1 MDNVLDVLV
10 IGSGPA
16 GLCAGIYAKRAGL
29 SCAVAEIMPMGGGQ
43 IMNTGEVENYLGFS
57 LIDGFELAMKFN
69 EHAQSA
75 DVKMLNTQIISV
87 KKQDD
92 VFVSTTANGDEI
104 LSKTLIACTGAV
116 SKKLGVKGEAEFT
129 GKGVGYCAHCDG
141 AFYRNKTTVVVGGG
155 DTGIT
160 SALYLANLCEKVYVV
175 HRRDELRGASV
186 LAEKLNEKENIEIL
200 YNTTLQEIKGEEKV
214 TGVVLENV
222 INKTQTELNTD
233 GVFIAIGIT
242 PVNDLF
248 KDLAEIDNG
257 GFIIADETCKTSLS
271 GFFVAGDLRTKPLR
285 QVVTA
290 VADGA
295 NAVYSA
301 EEYLREL

>member
-1 MDNVLDVLV
+1 MDNILDVLV

-29 SCAVAEIMPMGGGQ
+29 DCAVTEIMPMGGGQ
-43 IMNTGEVENYLGFS
+43 IMNTGEVENYLGFAS
-57 LIDGFELAMKFN
+57 VEGFELAMKFN

-75 DVKMLNTQIISV
+75 DVKMLNTQIISL
-87 KKQDD
+87 KKQDNI
-92 VFVSTTANGDEI
+92 FIATTANGEEI
-104 LSKTLIACTGAV
+104 CAKTVIACTGAV

-141 AFYRNKTTVVVGGG
+141 AFYRNKTTVVIGGG
-155 DTGIT
+155 DTAVT
-160 SALYLANLCEKVYVV
+160 SALYLANLCQKVYIA
-175 HRRDELRGASV
+175 HRRDEFKSAKSLV
-186 LAEKLNEKENIEIL
+186 DKLNEKDNIEII
-200 YNTTLQEIKGEEKV
+200 YNATLQEIKGEEKV
-214 TGVVLENV
+214 SGVVLEN
-222 INKTQTELNTD
+222 IIDKTQTEISTD
-233 GVFIAIGIT
+233 GVFIAIGVS
-242 PVNDLF
+242 PVNELF
-248 KDLAEIDNG
+248 KDFVNTDNG
-257 GFIIADETCKTSLS
+257 GFIVADETCKTSLE
-271 GFFVAGDLRTKPLR
+271 GLFVAGDLRSKPLR